1 MLLYKQ
7 VVFCYNISMKWGELM
22 TKYET
27 KQLFV
32 IIIFGIINVVIA
44 YAITIPL
51 GISNIV
57 LYKTLTAMEHTITY
71 ETIIFM
77 ALSLLESLVYH
88 YKYEM

>member
-1 MLLYKQ
+1 
-7 VVFCYNISMKWGELM
+7 M
-22 TKYET
+22 TKYEI

-32 IIIFGIINVVIA
+32 MIIFAIINVVIA
-44 YAITIPL
+44 YAITISL
-51 GISNIV
+51 GIQNII
-57 LYKTLTAMEHTITY
+57 LYKTLTAMKHTITY